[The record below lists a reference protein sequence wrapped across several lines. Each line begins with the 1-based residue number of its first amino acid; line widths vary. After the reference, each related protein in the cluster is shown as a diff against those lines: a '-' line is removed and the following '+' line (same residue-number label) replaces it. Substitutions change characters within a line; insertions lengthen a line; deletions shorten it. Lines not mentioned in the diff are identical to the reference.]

1 MDQDRH
7 QPSETSTTR
16 ENHLSV
22 VMNVRAGTVRIMSD
36 AQRASAAAGSMRAAM
51 REAQERSGVRL
62 LTTAA

>member
-1 MDQDRH
+1 MDQDKDR
-7 QPSETSTTR
+7 PNETSTAR

-36 AQRASAAAGSMRAAM
+36 AQSASAAGAMRAAM